1 MPQSH
6 PQTPSLPS
14 PAHGT
19 ASPAHDPA
27 PSQKDKDNSFQLALA
42 DMQHKYYMTR
52 NRLIWW
58 AFVLVGVAILVWAIV
73 VATGGHCPDPSKEFL
88 ETITNHITDI
98 LVPKFIPKRAMADA
112 TVPITTT
119 MVSTTVP
126 QLTTMV
132 NPTAPTTT
140 ASPSLI
146 PTVLPSTT
154 DTSYILPF
162 YVRLWDVCL
171 SGKQMTD
178 VTYTNGNVE
187 RWFSIPENQ
196 TIELDPEVNG
206 YPYNLT
212 FGPYSPELG
221 LLRVGYKGSPYVV
234 LECGEIW
241 RLKHVMAEGC
251 VVCDTAEW
259 SGPPLDCSVTTKST
273 LPYRNT
279 TMDCKVL
286 LGKPQ
291 ITPTAT
297 PTFAL
302 MTTPAPTS
310 TPTGGA
316 KGLLIDRDLPIVSD
330 LGSYNIRTVITRNP
344 LYVSTS
350 IATGNTPSPTDNH
363 WKLPFD
369 IQLWEFCG
377 PNGEHKASGVYK
389 NGPKEHE
396 FVNLATIDAVTDVNI
411 QVNGLRNLKV
421 GPLNPDTSILQITY
435 EGSPYTFDQCQ
446 EFNKQNHVVD
456 TCVYCYLEH
465 LKLTGDPLNSLDC
478 GNAGT
483 KDRIR
488 KMSVYCEAFF
498 AIDDIISTPI
508 TVAPSPTAA
517 V

>member
-1 MPQSH
+1 MKTHNPFLLLIAATAFCVAAHENIARALSAALQSRLVQQ
-6 PQTPSLPS
+6 PPKSTTMVSTTVPRLTTMVNPTAPTPTSSVELIPTIQSSASYETPSLQS
-14 PAHGT
+14 
-19 ASPAHDPA
+19 
-27 PSQKDKDNSFQLALA
+27 
-42 DMQHKYYMTR
+42 
-52 NRLIWW
+52 
-58 AFVLVGVAILVWAIV
+58 
-73 VATGGHCPDPSKEFL
+73 
-88 ETITNHITDI
+88 
-98 LVPKFIPKRAMADA
+98 
-112 TVPITTT
+112 TTL
-119 MVSTTVP
+119 VSTTVP

-140 ASPSLI
+140 ASASLI
-146 PTVLPSTT
+146 PTILPSTT

-162 YVRLWDVCL
+162 YVRLWDICL
-171 SGKQMTD
+171 FGKQMTD
-178 VTYTNGNVE
+178 VSYMNGKVE

-259 SGPPLDCSVTTKST
+259 SGPPLDCSVTTNSA

-291 ITPTAT
+291 ITPTVT
-297 PTFAL
+297 PPFTL
-302 MTTPAPTS
+302 MTTPTPTS

-316 KGLLIDRDLPIVSD
+316 KGLLIDRGVPIVSNTA
-330 LGSYNIRTVITRNP
+330 SYEVITVITHTP
-344 LYVSTS
+344 LIVQTS

-363 WKLPFD
+363 FKLPFD

-377 PNGEHKASGVYK
+377 PNGEHKASGLYT
-389 NGPKEHE
+389 NGPVERS
-396 FVNLATIDAVTDVNI
+396 FVNLATIDAVTDVDI
-411 QVNGLRNLKV
+411 KVNGLRNLKV
-421 GPLNPDTSILQITY
+421 GPLNPETSIVQVTY
-435 EGSPYTFDQCQ
+435 EDSPYTFDQCQ
-446 EFNKQNHVVD
+446 EFNDHNQFMD
-456 TCVYCYLEH
+456 TCVFCDLKH
-465 LKLTGDPLNSLDC
+465 MKLTGDALNSLDC
-478 GNAGT
+478 GNADT
-483 KDRIR
+483 RDRFR

-498 AIDDIISTPI
+498 AIDGVVTTGI
-508 TVAPSPTAA
+508 TVAASPTAA